1 MSEHTHHPVMLRE
14 CLEQL
19 QIKPD
24 GCYVDCTFGRGG
36 HTKAILECLGPRGR
50 LFALDRDPSA
60 IAYGQKNLHDSRLK
74 LIQARF
80 SQLEKICSA
89 EVINGAVDGIL
100 IDLGVSSPQL
110 DDAERGFSFQQDGP
124 LDMRMDPSTGQSA
137 ADWLATAREDSIVT
151 VLREF
156 GEERHAKR
164 IARFIV
170 EDRES
175 EAITTTAQLADL
187 TRRAIPYANRQRIHP
202 ATRTFQALRIAVNEE
217 LKEVSEVLQQAVA
230 IMSIGARLVVIAFH
244 SLEDRIVKRFFRDVC
259 KPQDSDLV
267 AVKRFHL
274 PFRKPLRPDESE
286 QQSNP
291 RARSARLRVIE
302 RLA

>member
-217 LKEVSEVLQQAVA
+217 LKEVSEVLQQALAV
-230 IMSIGARLVVIAFH
+230 MSIGARLVVIAFH

>member
-1 MSEHTHHPVMLRE
+1 MSEHTHNPVMLRE

-19 QIKPD
+19 QVKPD

-36 HTKAILECLGPRGR
+36 HTQAILECLGPHGR

-60 IAYGQKNLHDSRLK
+60 IAYGQETLNDSRLK
-74 LIQARF
+74 LVQARF
-80 SQLEKICSA
+80 SQLEKIASA
-89 EVINGAVDGIL
+89 EAIKGAVDGIL

-110 DDAERGFSFQQDGP
+110 DNAERGFSFQHDGP

-137 ADWLATAREDSIVT
+137 ADWLATAREDSIAT

-170 EDRES
+170 EDRET
-175 EAITTTAQLADL
+175 EAITTTVQLADL
-187 TRRAIPYANRQRIHP
+187 ARRAIPYANRQRIHP

-217 LKEVSEVLQQAVA
+217 LKEVSEVLQQALAV
-230 IMSIGARLVVIAFH
+230 MRIGARLVVIAFH
-244 SLEDRIVKRFFRDVC
+244 SLEDRIVKRFFRDAC
-259 KPQDSDLV
+259 KPHDDESGTT
-267 AVKRFHL
+267 KKFNL

-286 QQSNP
+286 QQNNP

-302 RLA
+302 RLV

>member
-1 MSEHTHHPVMLRE
+1 MSEHTHNPVMLRE

-24 GCYVDCTFGRGG
+24 GCYVDCTFGHGG
-36 HTKAILECLGPRGR
+36 HTQAILECLGPHGR

-60 IAYGQKNLHDSRLK
+60 IAYGQETLNDSRLK
-74 LIQARF
+74 LVQARF
-80 SQLEKICSA
+80 SQLEKIASA
-89 EVINGAVDGIL
+89 EAIKGAVDGIL

-110 DDAERGFSFQQDGP
+110 DNAERGFSFQHDGP

-137 ADWLATAREDSIVT
+137 ADWLATAREDSIAT

-170 EDRES
+170 EDRET
-175 EAITTTAQLADL
+175 EAITTTVQLADL
-187 TRRAIPYANRQRIHP
+187 ARRAIPYANRQRIHP

-217 LKEVSEVLQQAVA
+217 LKEVSEVLQQALAV
-230 IMSIGARLVVIAFH
+230 MRIGARLVVIAFH

-259 KPQDSDLV
+259 KPHDDESGTT
-267 AVKRFHL
+267 KKFNL

-286 QQSNP
+286 QQNNP

-302 RLA
+302 RLV

>member
-1 MSEHTHHPVMLRE
+1 MSEHTHNPVMLRE

-19 QIKPD
+19 QVKPD

-36 HTKAILECLGPRGR
+36 HTQAILECLGPHGR

-60 IAYGQKNLHDSRLK
+60 IAYGQETLNDSRLK
-74 LIQARF
+74 LVQARF
-80 SQLEKICSA
+80 SQLEKIASA
-89 EVINGAVDGIL
+89 EAIKGAVDGIL

-110 DDAERGFSFQQDGP
+110 DNAERGFSFQHDGP

-137 ADWLATAREDSIVT
+137 ADWLATAREDSIAT

-170 EDRES
+170 EDRET
-175 EAITTTAQLADL
+175 EAITTTVQLADL
-187 TRRAIPYANRQRIHP
+187 ARRAIPYANRQRIHP

-217 LKEVSEVLQQAVA
+217 LKEVSEVLQQALAV
-230 IMSIGARLVVIAFH
+230 MRIGARLVVIAFH

-259 KPQDSDLV
+259 KPHDDESGTT
-267 AVKRFHL
+267 KKFNL

-286 QQSNP
+286 QQNNP

-302 RLA
+302 RLV